1 MSISGCMGG
10 PACSGLGAYMG
21 TLEGVLQ
28 TSRGVMGAW
37 QASGSSPGAPGACVA
52 LLGTPPGAPGASR
65 TSSEGLREACAS
77 SPACLRDLPPASG
90 SHPGILLGG
99 VVFAK
104 PPQECLGRVWGP
116 FWARLRRVLGPFWPV
131 RGALCGF
138 LGAFLGVSGRS
149 GRASQRLRTASFGSF
164 CSPFEAKW

>member
-10 PACSGLGAYMG
+10 PACSGLGACMG

-77 SPACLRDLPPASG
+77 SPQASGTFRQPPGAIRESFWGVSCLR
-90 SHPGILLGG
+90 SHPRSVLVGFGARFGPVLD
-99 VVFAK
+99 ASW
-104 PPQECLGRVWGP
+104 GRFGP
-116 FWARLRRVLGPFWPV
+116 FGVPFAVFLGLSWV
-131 RGALCGF
+131 CRGAPV
-138 LGAFLGVSGRS
+138 GV
-149 GRASQRLRTASFGSF
+149 
-164 CSPFEAKW
+164 P